1 MSFGRNHILSFV
13 FVICSTVM
21 CHLRP
26 EMPGVVAPEL
36 QELRKRWGAADIIRD
51 LDHIKQD
58 VQKIT
63 KLQDSG
69 EISTNE
75 ALFYFLRM
83 HDFDDNRKL
92 DGHELLAAMT
102 HALEHRENQK
112 PMDIE
117 EKEVIVDS
125 FFAYDDNHDGFIS
138 YPELRKHL
146 STDDKTR

>member
-1 MSFGRNHILSFV
+1 MSFHRGHVILCFV
-13 FVICSTVM
+13 FVLCCTVM
-21 CHLRP
+21 CHVGRP
-26 EMPGVVAPEL
+26 VAPEL
-36 QELRKRWGAADIIRD
+36 QELRKRWGASDIIRD

-63 KLQDSG
+63 KLQDTG

-102 HALEHRENQK
+102 HALEHHETEK
-112 PMDIE
+112 PMSIE
-117 EKEVIVDS
+117 EKENIVDS
-125 FFAYDDNHDGFIS
+125 FFAYDDNNDGLIS

-146 STDDKTR
+146 STDDSAPPAE

>member
-1 MSFGRNHILSFV
+1 
-13 FVICSTVM
+13 M
-21 CHLRP
+21 CHVRP
-26 EMPGVVAPEL
+26 DFAEAVAPEL
-36 QELRKRWGAADIIRD
+36 QELRTRWGAADIIRD

-92 DGHELLAAMT
+92 DGHELLAAMS
-102 HALEHRENQK
+102 HALEHHENEK
-112 PMDIE
+112 PMNLE
-117 EKEVIVDS
+117 EKETIVDS
-125 FFAYDDNHDGFIS
+125 FFAYDDNQDGFIS

-146 STDDKTR
+146 STEDKSP